1 MFDLPSSNIE
11 ILKKKRFRTSLA
23 CSLVVQL
30 APIFAGVKLVLS
42 IGPKEDG
49 DFGDVSKAVAFCGAV
64 LAFPILRKAMKLKS
78 LMALSVSFVF
88 CELSGLF
95 FILKWK
101 KSKDL
106 VMAFLYAYIF
116 TFFSSIGNIPT
127 IFVVKSFDPEE
138 RAAGVGMVALMT
150 ELSTLAFHLIVN
162 YVKLGFEMKD
172 ESLLCFYAACSAAW
186 ALIICLVQ
194 DGGGPELD
202 EQETSKG

>member
-1 MFDLPSSNIE
+1 M
-11 ILKKKRFRTSLA
+11 
-23 CSLVVQL
+23 

-42 IGPKEDG
+42 IGPKEEG
-49 DFGDVSKAVAFCGAV
+49 EFGNVSKAVAFCGAA
-64 LAFPILRKAMKLKS
+64 LAFPVLRKAMNLKN
-78 LMALSVSFVF
+78 MMVLSVSIIF

-95 FILKWK
+95 FILNWK

-116 TFFSSIGNIPT
+116 TFFSSTGNIPT

-138 RAAGVGMVALMT
+138 RAAGVGLVALMT
-150 ELSTLAFHLIVN
+150 EFSTLAFSMSVTQ
-162 YVKLGFEMKD
+162 VKLGFEVRD
-172 ESLLCFYAACSAAW
+172 ESLLGFYAVCSAAW